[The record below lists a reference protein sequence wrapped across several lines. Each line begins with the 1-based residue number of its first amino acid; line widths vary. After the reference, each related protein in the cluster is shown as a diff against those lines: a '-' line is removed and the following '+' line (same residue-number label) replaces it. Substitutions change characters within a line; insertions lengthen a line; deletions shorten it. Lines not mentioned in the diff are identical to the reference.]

1 MLCGFIKPIPPPAL
15 LTAIKSTRLTVRIE
29 FNPGR
34 DFGSDRRTQSGAQ
47 FFVLIRLK
55 PSETAAPNSETHV
68 CYTESRMEHTN
79 RFQSTCFPKSVFH
92 FGKEQNPTPLAPKDQ
107 PSCQD
112 EKSGPNRGPGV
123 PVPVRNQ
130 LCRRFVRIK
139 LCTGGDQCSSRRGFE
154 REIRSDTCHV
164 IAPLAFF
171 HLESQTPPLSRPHAF
186 NYCAIGTAFLHFLL
200 LLPLANDF

>member
-1 MLCGFIKPIPPPAL
+1 MKNADICAREFGVNRAPKTGDCVASFHLHKPPIKNCSNVDLIKPIPRAAVP
-15 LTAIKSTRLTVRIE
+15 TAIKSTRLTVRIE
-29 FNPGR
+29 FNPVP
-34 DFGSDRRTQSGAQ
+34 DFGSDRRTQSRAQ

-68 CYTESRMEHTN
+68 CYTESRMEHHTDTATD

-92 FGKEQNPTPLAPKDQ
+92 FGKQQNPTPLASKDQ

-139 LCTGGDQCSSRRGFE
+139 LCTGGDQ
-154 REIRSDTCHV
+154 
-164 IAPLAFF
+164 
-171 HLESQTPPLSRPHAF
+171 
-186 NYCAIGTAFLHFLL
+186 
-200 LLPLANDF
+200 